1 VPELCVFLFG
11 YPRVECNGVAIP
23 IRRRKALALLS
34 YLAATGS
41 SHSRDVLAALL
52 WPEHEAARAYA
63 FLRNA
68 LWILNATPLSR
79 WLVSTRHTI
88 GLREDPELSI
98 DVAEFRA
105 AHSQC
110 LEDHG
115 PGCVKRLSRAVAS
128 FRADFLEGF
137 SVEDSESF
145 EDWQYSESGA
155 LRQELAVSLQRLAQV
170 HEARREFEE
179 AIRYARRW
187 LDVQP
192 LNEAAHRRAME
203 LCARSGRRADA
214 LSQFDACRDA
224 LKSELGLAPSE
235 ETSALAERI
244 RQGEAETPTP
254 IHIGDA
260 APVKLPQY
268 RTPLVGR
275 EDELAKAAGLL
286 RSGTCRLLTITGPG
300 GCGKTRLAVAA
311 ASQAVGLFPDGI
323 IFVPL
328 VATPSSS
335 HVPLEIADV
344 LGAYCTPDTVDEEQA
359 ASTPGAFSDLLLARL
374 KPRRVLLVLDNLEH
388 LLTDLRWVD
397 TLLGNAP
404 GVTLLVTSRHHL
416 NLQDEWVLGIEGL
429 PYPEKAVPLHDLA
442 AFDSVSLFLQSARR
456 ANASFSPTE
465 EDWDAIARIVQLL
478 QGMPLGI
485 ELAAAWARTM
495 SCRTIV
501 SEIAK
506 SLDFLSARLRDVP
519 KRHHSLRAVFEQS
532 WSLLSKDARST
543 FRRLS
548 AFRGGFSLD
557 AAKAVAGATLPTLSS
572 LVARSLLRRTSPERF
587 EMLEVL
593 RQYAEERL
601 RAFPEEDAR
610 VRDAHSA
617 AYVSLLAEQEGAL
630 KGHEQRKSSELV
642 LADIDNVRAGWRR
655 AIATGRVDM
664 LERSALGLFLY
675 CDMRNSFD
683 EGAELFR
690 DAAEGVAEAHEGA
703 DGEFSTLYG
712 FLRGLEAWFTRMR
725 RGSPVARPLFAESL
739 QALEG
744 GGMGRELAFVNLLWS
759 FAGYG
764 SIEDRRE
771 KLTASL
777 SFFEETHSLWEA
789 AEALEALSATLIETD
804 SKEALAHAR
813 RSVEIHEQLADPW
826 GIAMAKCTLGSL
838 YTIAK
843 DHERAR
849 VQLEESLALRQ
860 ENDLDPV
867 GAMQCIFELGFV
879 AGEAGDWAEATRRY
893 AAALTIAEEKGARW
907 AQASIHERLAS
918 ASVETGN
925 GACAAHHATAARSIY
940 KTFSRRTEAERCE
953 SLLQSL
959 DDSQETA

>member
-1 VPELCVFLFG
+1 MPKLCVFLFG
-11 YPRVECNGVAIP
+11 YPRVECDGAAVP

-88 GLREDPELSI
+88 GLREDLDLSI

-105 AHSQC
+105 AHSRC
-110 LEDHG
+110 LEDRG
-115 PGCVKRLSRAVAS
+115 PRCMERLSRAVAS

-137 SVEDSESF
+137 SVDDSESF

-155 LRQELAVSLQRLAQV
+155 LRHELAISLERLAQV
-170 HEARREFEE
+170 HEGRGELDD

-192 LNEAAHRRAME
+192 LNEAAHRRVME
-203 LCARSGRRADA
+203 LSARSGLRAAA
-214 LSQFDACRDA
+214 LSQFDACCEA

-235 ETSALAERI
+235 ETSALAEKI
-244 RQGEAETPTP
+244 RQGEAGSSAP
-254 IHIGDA
+254 IRVADVG
-260 APVKLPQY
+260 PVKLPQF
-268 RTPLVGR
+268 RTDLVGR
-275 EDELAKAAGLL
+275 EDELAKTVGLL
-286 RSGTCRLLTITGPG
+286 QAGKCRLLTITGPG

-311 ASQAVGLFPDGI
+311 ARQAVELFPDGVL
-323 IFVPL
+323 FVPL
-328 VATPSSS
+328 VSTPSSS
-335 HVPLEIADV
+335 LVPLEIADV
-344 LGAYCTPDTVDEEQA
+344 LGAYSVPDAVDEEQA

-374 KPRRVLLVLDNLEH
+374 KPRRLLLVLDNMEH
-388 LLTDLRWVD
+388 LLTDLRWLT
-397 TLLGNAP
+397 TLLENAP
-404 GVTLLVTSRHHL
+404 GVTLLVTSRHQL
-416 NLQDEWVLGIEGL
+416 DLQDEWVLGIEGL
-429 PYPEKAVPLHDLA
+429 LFPEKPVPLDELA
-442 AFDSVSLFLQSARR
+442 DFDAVSLFLQSARR

-465 EDWDAIARIVQLL
+465 DDWEAISQIVQLL

-495 SCRTIV
+495 SCRTIAH
-501 SEIAK
+501 EISD

-543 FRRLS
+543 FRKLS
-548 AFRGGFSLD
+548 AFRGSFSLD
-557 AAKAVAGATLPTLSS
+557 AAKSVAGATPPVLSS
-572 LVARSLLRRTSPERF
+572 LVAHSLLRRTAPERY

-601 RAFPEEDAR
+601 RVTPEEDAR
-610 VRDAHSA
+610 VRDVHST
-617 AYVSLLAEQEGAL
+617 AYLSLLAEQEDAL
-630 KGHEQRKSSELV
+630 KGREQRKASELV

-655 AIATGRVDM
+655 AAAAGHVDL
-664 LERSALGLFLY
+664 LERAALGLFLY

-690 DAAEGVAEAHEGA
+690 EAAEGVSKEGTNHE
-703 DGEFSTLYG
+703 SPLYG
-712 FLRGLEAWFTRMR
+712 YLRGLEAWFARMR
-725 RGSPVARPLFAESL
+725 RGAPVAESLFAESL
-739 QALEG
+739 RALEG
-744 GGMGRELAFVNLLWS
+744 SGMGRELAFVNLLWA

-764 SIEDRRE
+764 STEDRRE
-771 KLTASL
+771 KLSASL
-777 SFFEETHSLWEA
+777 SFFEETQSLWEA
-789 AEALEALSATLIETD
+789 AEALEALSCTLIETD

-838 YTIAK
+838 YTAAK
-843 DHERAR
+843 DHKRAR
-849 VQLEESLALRQ
+849 AQLEESLALRQ
-860 ENDLDPV
+860 ENDLDPL
-867 GAMQCIFELGFV
+867 GAMQCIIELGYLS
-879 AGEAGDWAEATRRY
+879 AEAGDWAEASRRY
-893 AAALTIAEEKGARW
+893 ADALAMAEEKGARW
-907 AQASIHERLAS
+907 AQASIHEWLAS
-918 ASVETGN
+918 VSVKTGDRDY
-925 GACAAHHATAARSIY
+925 AAHHARAALSIY
-940 KTFSRRTEAERCE
+940 QSFSRRAEIERCE

-959 DDSQETA
+959 NDSQETA